1 MPVEAVKVG
10 QRYRPSGGSRARAVV
25 RSLNRLWLAAAF
37 VLLVTAMTAAPLV
50 FAQSRRPRPNLVVSS
65 GGVSAT
71 TTRIFGS
78 FVVKNTGSARAGRSN
93 ASLRLRGHN
102 KTRVLAGYRIGSL
115 RASASK
121 TVAVS
126 VSPPKGLAAGTY
138 SIRAC
143 ANSSGTIRESSS
155 TDDCRTIGKLIVRQ
169 QPPPSTG
176 TVPTDPVSFRPD
188 TPLTLQSAKSAY
200 WVDVPDAYD
209 ASNQTP
215 TELLVWLHGCGGE
228 AAGDI
233 YTVSPHSDGR
243 YIAIAVGGREDDCWD
258 PNVDQD
264 TVLAAISD
272 AETHFNIDRHQVVLG
287 GYSSG
292 GDLAYRL
299 AFYHSLLFSGVLAE
313 NTSPFRDTGSTAD
326 QSLAAAQWKFNVV
339 HLAHTEDEVYPLA
352 GVVNEID
359 TMRQAGFPIQLIE
372 RPGHHYDDSTATS
385 GTDHDLQ
392 TYLLPHLN
400 DGWRSP

>member
-1 MPVEAVKVG
+1 MSRPIPSLAVG
-10 QRYRPSGGSRARAVV
+10 ARILA
-25 RSLNRLWLAAAF
+25 RRLNRLWLAAALA
-37 VLLVTAMTAAPLV
+37 LLAATLIAEPVV
-50 FAQSRRPRPNLVVSS
+50 FAQSRPPRPNLVVSA
-65 GGVSAT
+65 GAASAT
-71 TTRIFGS
+71 TSRIFGG
-78 FVVKNTGSARAGRSN
+78 FVVKNIGSARAGQSS
-93 ASLRLRGHN
+93 ATLSLRAPGRN
-102 KTRVLAGYRIGSL
+102 RALAGYRIGSL
-115 RASASK
+115 RASASQ

-126 VSPPKGLAAGTY
+126 LAPPKRLAPGSY
-138 SIRAC
+138 SISVC
-143 ANSSGTIRESSS
+143 ANSSGSVHESSS
-155 TDDCRTIGKLIVRQ
+155 KDDCRRIGKLTVPR

-176 TVPTDPVSFRPD
+176 SVPTDPVDFQPD
-188 TPLTLQSAKSAY
+188 TPLTLQSAQSAY

-233 YTVSPHSDGR
+233 YTVSPPSDGR
-243 YIAIAVGGREDDCWD
+243 YIAIAVGGREDDCWNPD
-258 PNVDQD
+258 VDQT
-264 TVLAAISD
+264 TVLAAIAD
-272 AETHFNIDRHQVVLG
+272 VETHFNIDRHEIVLG

-299 AFYHSLLFSGVLAE
+299 AFYHSLMFSGVLAE
-313 NTSPFRDTGSTAD
+313 NTSPFRDTGSTAS
-326 QSLAAAQWKFNVV
+326 QSLAAATWKFNVV
-339 HLAHTEDEVYPLA
+339 HLAHTEDDVYPIN
-352 GVVNEID
+352 GVVNEIN
-359 TMRQAGFPIQLIE
+359 TMQQAGFPVQLIE